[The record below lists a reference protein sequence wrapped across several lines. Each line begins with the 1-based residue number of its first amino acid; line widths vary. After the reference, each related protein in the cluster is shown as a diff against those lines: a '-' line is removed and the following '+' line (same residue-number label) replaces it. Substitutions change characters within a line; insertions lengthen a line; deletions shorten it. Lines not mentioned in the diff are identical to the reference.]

1 MNFKEHFKKKDW
13 VYYLI
18 VFVIYTVVFFLGS
31 KLFGGEWRYSI
42 ISALVSGII
51 FTPLMALMNHMGK
64 DVEKAVEEDKRMGIT
79 PRDNKK

>member
-1 MNFKEHFKKKDW
+1 MTIKEHFKKKDW

-42 ISALVSGII
+42 ISALVGGII

-64 DVEKAVEEDKRMGIT
+64 DVEKAVEDDKRMGIT

>member
-1 MNFKEHFKKKDW
+1 MTFKEHFKKKDW

-64 DVEKAVEEDKRMGIT
+64 DVEKAVEEDTRMGIT

>member
-1 MNFKEHFKKKDW
+1 MTFKEHFKKKDW

-79 PRDNKK
+79 PSENKK

>member
-1 MNFKEHFKKKDW
+1 MNFKEHFKKNDW

>member
-1 MNFKEHFKKKDW
+1 MNIKEHFKKKDW

-79 PRDNKK
+79 PSENKK

>member
-1 MNFKEHFKKKDW
+1 MTFKEHFKKKDW

-18 VFVIYTVVFFLGS
+18 VFVNYTVVFFLGS

>member
-1 MNFKEHFKKKDW
+1 MTFKEHFKKKDW
-13 VYYLI
+13 FYYLI

>member
-1 MNFKEHFKKKDW
+1 MTYKEHFKKKDW

>member
-1 MNFKEHFKKKDW
+1 MSFL

-79 PRDNKK
+79 PSENKK

>member
-1 MNFKEHFKKKDW
+1 MTFKEHFKKKDW

-79 PRDNKK
+79 PKK